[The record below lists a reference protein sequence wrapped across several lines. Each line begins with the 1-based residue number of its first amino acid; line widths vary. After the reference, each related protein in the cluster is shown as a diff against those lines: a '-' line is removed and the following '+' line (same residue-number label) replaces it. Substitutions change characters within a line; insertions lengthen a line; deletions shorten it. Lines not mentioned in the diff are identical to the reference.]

1 MSCQA
6 KSLLSVYYYGV
17 GARVLLV
24 GAPHTYL
31 DMVFASYVM
40 VDGVAAWNKYVLEA
54 LKASHFAQV
63 RYLMCEER
71 VKTARGWVDICC
83 WRC

>member
-1 MSCQA
+1 
-6 KSLLSVYYYGV
+6 
-17 GARVLLV
+17 
-24 GAPHTYL
+24 
-31 DMVFASYVM
+31 MVFASYVM
-40 VDGVAAWNKYVLEA
+40 VDGVAVWNKYVLEA